1 MGQHRIEAWQME
13 AGKPGLVRATRAL
26 DALAPGEVL
35 VEVAGCGVC
44 HTDLGFLFDGV
55 RTGHALPLT
64 LGHEIAGRI
73 TDTGPGA
80 EAWRG
85 RAVVVPAVMPCGD
98 CELCRTGYGTICRAQ
113 KFFGS
118 DVHGGFASHVVAP
131 ARGLCPVDT
140 DRLAATGLELA
151 DLGVLADAISTPFQA
166 IERAEVRAGDVT
178 IFVGAGG
185 VGGFGAQ
192 IAHAMGAHVVAID
205 VDPARLE
212 KLKAYGVDL
221 TLDSRA
227 LDAKAIKTAIGELA
241 ASKRAG
247 RVRWKIFET
256 SGHPAGQE
264 LAFSLLTYGSILSVV
279 GYTLEKVHVRL
290 SNLMAFDAIARGNW
304 GCLPERYPAALELI
318 LDQKIAVAPFIERR
332 PMSRINETFT
342 QLRAHELKLRP
353 VLVPDF
359 H

>member
-1 MGQHRIEAWQME
+1 MGLHRIEAWQME
-13 AGKPGLVRATRAL
+13 AGKPELVRTTREL
-26 DALAPGEVL
+26 DGLAPGEVL
-35 VEVAGCGVC
+35 IEVAGCGVC
-44 HTDLGFLFDGV
+44 HTDLGFFFDGV

-64 LGHEIAGRI
+64 LGHEIAGRVA
-73 TDTGPGA
+73 DTGPGA

-192 IAHAMGAHVVAID
+192 IAHALGAHVVAID
-205 VDPARLE
+205 VDAARLE

-227 LDAKAIKTAIGELA
+227 LDAKAIKAAIGELA

-264 LAFSLLTYGSILSVV
+264 LAFSLLTFGSILSVV

-304 GCLPERYPAALELI
+304 GCVPERYPAALELI

-332 PMSRINETFT
+332 PMSRINETFA

-359 H
+359 R